1 MTEYRFKNYPRLVF
15 SGVFLCL
22 VILCST
28 VAHSESVVNNVL
40 EENVVQS
47 NTVVNKRKKQII
59 KIGVLAFRGNQL
71 AYKMWY
77 STAFYLQKNIPEYE
91 FRIVPLTLDNIGTTV
106 KNAAVDFVLTNSA
119 SYADL
124 ESRFGITRIATLRNR
139 RAGGVYTRFG
149 ALILTRA
156 DNNEIQN
163 LADLKGKSFMAVH
176 PDAFG
181 GWWMAWRELK
191 KQGIEPE
198 DDFSRLEFSGF
209 PQDKI
214 VYAVRDGKIDAG
226 TVRTDL
232 LERMAKDGKVNLN
245 EFRVLNAQ
253 ETENFPLAHSTRL
266 YPEWPFSI
274 VKHTTAELAQQVAIA
289 LLKMPENSKATMA
302 SKSAGWTVPLDY
314 QAVHDLMKELRV
326 GSYGIVEKISIK
338 DVVRQYWNWILVS
351 FLVIFISTLVT
362 VQLLKLNRKI
372 NKSKEEL
379 QKEITIRKRIEL
391 ASLKQTKRMRVLYNV
406 SSIPGATFDD
416 QVTEV
421 LKVGNAMLGTEI
433 GRVCKI
439 DEKSKLNTIVS
450 IVAPDDVNIKAGDQI
465 PLDISYC
472 NITYQSGKSL
482 SIHHIGKSK
491 LRDHKA
497 YKFAKLESYIAT
509 PIWVNGI
516 KFGTINFSSRKPR
529 SKPFPEADL
538 DIVKLMGRWISVTLE
553 RHFAQLEADDA
564 KQIAEIANHAKSDFL
579 AKMSHELRTPL
590 NAIIGYSELLQEE
603 VQEKDGN
610 LSADLNK
617 IHGAGKHLLCLIND
631 VLDLAKVEAGK
642 MDLYFEQVDIA
653 VILKD
658 VATTIQP
665 LVEKNNNTFEV
676 YYEEGIGVMHTD
688 QTKLQ
693 QLLLNLISNAGK
705 FTENGEVVLTAV
717 HEYIDGIPWVEFSVE
732 DTGIGLSENQ
742 IDTLFQDFTQA
753 DSSTTRKYG
762 GTGLG
767 LAISQRFCRMMGG
780 DITVESKP
788 GQGTTFKIHLPV
800 VSVEKSVTKDT
811 TVDDTLLPDTIQA
824 ES

>member
-1 MTEYRFKNYPRLVF
+1 MAEYKLLNRWVKLC
-15 SGVFLCL
+15 SGMFLCL
-22 VILCST
+22 AIVCPSIAYSKD
-28 VAHSESVVNNVL
+28 VFVNDVPDNEVTEEPVL
-40 EENVVQS
+40 DETAIQR
-47 NTVVNKRKKQII
+47 NTVLNSGKKPVI
-59 KIGVLAFRGNQL
+59 KIGVLAFRGNQQ

-91 FRIVPLTLDNIGTTV
+91 FRIIPLTLDNIGSTV
-106 KNAAVDFVLTNSA
+106 KNANVDFVLTNSA

-124 ESRFGITRIATLRNR
+124 ESRYGITRIATLRNR

-156 DNNEIQN
+156 DNDRIKSLN
-163 LADLKGKSFMAVH
+163 DLKGKSFMAVH

-181 GWWMAWRELK
+181 GWWMAWREL
-191 KQGIEPE
+191 QQQQIFPT

-214 VYAVRDGKIDAG
+214 VYAVRDGEIDAG

-232 LERMAKDGKVNLN
+232 LERMAKDGKINLTD
-245 EFRVLNAQ
+245 FRVLNEQ
-253 ETENFPLAHSTRL
+253 VTENFPFAHSTRL

-274 VKHTTAELAQQVAIA
+274 VKHTTADLAQQVAIA
-289 LLKMPENSKATMA
+289 LLKMPENSPASLA

-314 QAVHDLMKELRV
+314 NSVHDLMKELGV
-326 GSYGIVEKISIK
+326 GSYGIVKEISIR
-338 DVVRQYWNWILVS
+338 DVVRQYWNWILIT
-351 FLVIFISTLVT
+351 FLVICISSLVT

-372 NKSKEEL
+372 NKSKEAL
-379 QKEITIRKRIEL
+379 QKEVAIRKRIEL

-406 SSIPGATFDD
+406 SSIPGARFDD

-433 GRVCKI
+433 GRVCQI
-439 DEKSKLNTIVS
+439 DEKSKLNTILS

-516 KFGTINFSSRKPR
+516 KFGTINFSSRIPR

-538 DIVKLMGRWISVTLE
+538 DIVKLMGRWVSVTLE
-553 RHFAQLEADDA
+553 RHFAQQEADEA
-564 KQIAEIANHAKSDFL
+564 KCVAEIANHAKSDFL

-603 VQEKDGN
+603 IQDKTSDM
-610 LSADLNK
+610 SMDLHK
-617 IHGAGKHLLCLIND
+617 IEGSGKHLLRLIN
-631 VLDLAKVEAGK
+631 
-642 MDLYFEQVDIA
+642 EQVDIA
-653 VILKD
+653 IILED

-665 LVEKNNNTFEV
+665 LVEKNNNIFEV
-676 YYEEGIGVMHTD
+676 YYEEGIGEIHTD

-705 FTENGEVVLTAV
+705 FTENGKVTLTAV
-717 HEYIDGIPWVEFSVE
+717 HEYVNGVPWIEFSVE
-732 DTGIGLSENQ
+732 DTGIGLSESQ
-742 IDTLFQDFTQA
+742 IESLFQDFTQA

-767 LAISQRFCRMMGG
+767 LAISERFCQMMGG
-780 DITVESKP
+780 DITVESELGK
-788 GQGTTFKIHLPV
+788 GTTFKIHLPV
-800 VSVEKSVTKDT
+800 VLNKKSSTFDIAT
-811 TVDDTLLPDTIQA
+811 AELLLA
-824 ES
+824 ESGLAEN